1 MKLNESNIKMEIV
14 LQILLLIIGFVLLI
28 KAADWLVD
36 GASSVASNFKVS
48 KLLIGLTIVA
58 FGTGAPELAVSFSS
72 LINGSTDI
80 LVGNVIGSNII
91 NVLLLIG
98 IAAVIRPIKV
108 KKDTVSKEL
117 PLLLLI
123 STALIVMLLDV
134 NLAEA
139 MINTFSRADA
149 IICLLFFSIFLYY
162 LITMARKNRRGKSAK
177 KEIEKPKYKLGK
189 SFFLVVIGLAGVV
202 CGSHLVVSSASF
214 VAGAVGIS
222 ERIISLTVIALGTSL
237 PELVTTITA
246 AKKGESDLLV
256 GNIVGSNIFN
266 ICIVLALPVA
276 LTGNITPDHFE
287 TIDLVM
293 LILSSFL
300 LCILA
305 RNNHDITRFEGVL
318 MLAIFTLYYGFII
331 YGAVI

>member
-1 MKLNESNIKMEIV
+1 MEII
-14 LQILLLIIGFVLLI
+14 LQVALLIIGFIFLI
-28 KAADWLVD
+28 KGADWLVD

-108 KKDTVSKEL
+108 QKDTVSKEL

-123 STALIVMLLDV
+123 STALIILLLDV

-139 MINTFSRADA
+139 VINTFSRADA
-149 IICLLFFSIFLYY
+149 IICLLFFCIFLYY
-162 LITMARKNRRGKSAK
+162 LFSLARKNKKEAK
-177 KEIEKPKYKLGK
+177 KVEKPKYKIGK
-189 SFFLVVIGLAGVV
+189 SFLFVILGLVGVVGGSQLVVN
-202 CGSHLVVSSASF
+202 SASII
-214 VAGAVGIS
+214 ATTIGIS

-237 PELVTTITA
+237 PELVTTVMA
-246 AKKGESDLLV
+246 ARKGESDLLV

-276 LTGNITPDHFE
+276 FAGGITPNNFE
-287 TIDLVM
+287 VIDLTM
-293 LILSSFL
+293 LVISSVL
-300 LCILA
+300 LCFLA
-305 RNNHDITRFEGVL
+305 RRDHKITRTDGFL
-318 MLAIFTLYYGFII
+318 MLSIFLLYYGFII
-331 YGAVI
+331 YGAFA

>member
-1 MKLNESNIKMEIV
+1 MEII
-14 LQILLLIIGFVLLI
+14 LQIFILIIGFILLI
-28 KAADWLVD
+28 KGADWLVD

-80 LVGNVIGSNII
+80 LIGNVIGSNII

-108 KKDTVSKEL
+108 KKDTVFKEL

-123 STALIVMLLDV
+123 STALIVLLLDTK
-134 NLAEA
+134 LADA
-139 MINTFSRADA
+139 VINTFSRADA
-149 IICLLFFSIFLYY
+149 FICLLFFGIFLYY
-162 LITMARKNRRGKSAK
+162 LIAMAKKNRRGKSSK
-177 KEIEKPKYKLGK
+177 NEIEKPKYKIGK
-189 SFFLVVIGLAGVV
+189 SFLLVVLGLIGVV
-202 CGSHLVVSSASF
+202 GGSELVVDSASTI
-214 VAGAVGIS
+214 ANAIGIS
-222 ERIISLTVIALGTSL
+222 ERIISLSVIAFGTSL

-276 LTGNITPDHFE
+276 IAGSITPNNFQA
-287 TIDLVM
+287 IDLVM
-293 LILSSFL
+293 LIFSSFL
-300 LCILA
+300 LCFLA
-305 RNNHDITRFEGVL
+305 RKDHKITRSEGIL
-318 MLAIFTLYYGFII
+318 MLLVFAIYYSYIA
-331 YGAVI
+331 YGAFI